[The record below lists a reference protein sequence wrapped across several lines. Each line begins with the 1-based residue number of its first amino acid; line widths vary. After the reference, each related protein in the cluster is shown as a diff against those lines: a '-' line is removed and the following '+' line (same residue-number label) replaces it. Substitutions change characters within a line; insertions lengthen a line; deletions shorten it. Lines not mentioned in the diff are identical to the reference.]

1 MEMLLICRMTWAV
14 LAEQVFSFD
23 AAREWGFL
31 GGIFA
36 VKGMFPSLPAQGEG
50 LGKGK
55 GAVCLLSVFTAG
67 KQTPVGGFVT
77 WCELFTYAQRAAWLV
92 AGKPWCPAGGV
103 QEAFQ
108 QEEEMRQWVFKL
120 TLCLEVG
127 RPHRKC
133 FCKQGSPSSCIA
145 GSLGLYI
152 AVFISVFSQSAL
164 YGWLAEV
171 FSWWLQPCPAA
182 TAASQL
188 WILPSAVFQV
198 SSNL

>member
-1 MEMLLICRMTWAV
+1 MEMLLVCRVTWTV
-14 LAEQVFSFD
+14 LAEQVLSFD

-36 VKGMFPSLPAQGEG
+36 VKGMFPSLLAQGEG

-77 WCELFTYAQRAAWLV
+77 WCELFSYAHRAAWLV

-108 QEEEMRQWVFKL
+108 QEEKR
-120 TLCLEVG
+120 
-127 RPHRKC
+127 
-133 FCKQGSPSSCIA
+133 GS
-145 GSLGLYI
+145 G
-152 AVFISVFSQSAL
+152 
-164 YGWLAEV
+164 
-171 FSWWLQPCPAA
+171 
-182 TAASQL
+182 
-188 WILPSAVFQV
+188 FQV
-198 SSNL
+198 DFVPGSGETSQKMLLQAGFTKQLHCWHSLPVRNNFHFCFFPVSIVWMVG